1 MFYELAS
8 AVRYIHSMHITH
20 RDLKCENLLL
30 DRNEHIKLADFGFSR
45 FCSMLRIILFISQII
60 YKVILLFYVLQ

>member
-8 AVRYIHSMHITH
+8 AVQYIHNMHITH

-30 DRNEHIKLADFGFSR
+30 DRQNHIKLAGITYFNVFSY
-45 FCSMLRIILFISQII
+45 LTL
-60 YKVILLFYVLQ
+60 KYVASDVRKQ